1 MDRNQQENHTPDNE
15 EQEKK
20 AAGQDTAWTRSEK
33 CRVAL
38 VLICGLLAVWG
49 AARLIPE
56 SVTVS
61 NSVDGRELPIYCVQT
76 DQKVVGLSF
85 DAAWGNSD
93 SDQILAILKKHNV
106 HVTYFMTGGWVEAYP
121 EDVKKILAAGH
132 DIGNHSENH
141 KNMSQL
147 SNEENKEELMKVHN
161 KVKELTG
168 YEMDLFRP
176 PYGDYD
182 NDVIKVATECGYY
195 TCQWSVDS
203 LDWKNYGVDPL
214 IKTVCEHKNLDNGA
228 IILMHNGADYT
239 ADALDAILT
248 GLKEQGYSI
257 LPLSELIIRE
267 DYHLDHTGKQIPNH

>member
-1 MDRNQQENHTPDNE
+1 MDRNQQENHTPDKK
-15 EQEKK
+15 EQEDMT
-20 AAGQDTAWTRSEK
+20 ARQDTVWTRNDK
-33 CRVAL
+33 CRIAL

-93 SDQILAILKKHNV
+93 SDRILAILKKHNV

-182 NDVIKVATECGYY
+182 NDVIKVATDCGYY

-267 DYHLDHTGKQIPNH
+267 DYHLDHTGKQIPNQ